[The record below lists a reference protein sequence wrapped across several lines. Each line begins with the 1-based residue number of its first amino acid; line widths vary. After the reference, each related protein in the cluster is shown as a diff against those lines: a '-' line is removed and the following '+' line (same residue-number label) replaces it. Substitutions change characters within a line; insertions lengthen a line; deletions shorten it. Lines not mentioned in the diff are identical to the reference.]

1 MAITYE
7 WVIETI
13 DAAKAEDG
21 MSDVAKQVHWRMNA
35 HDDTDDLSATAYGS
49 IGLDAP
55 DADSFVPF
63 DVLTKD
69 QVIAWVTAK
78 LEMSEADIQAALAQR
93 IADDRDPPVVQKLPA
108 GW

>member
-7 WVIETI
+7 WAIDTI
-13 DAAKAEDG
+13 DTAKSEDG

-49 IGLDAP
+49 VGLDAP
-55 DADSFVPF
+55 DADSFVSF
-63 DVLTKD
+63 DALAKD
-69 QVIAWVTAK
+69 QVVAWVIDK
-78 LEMSEADIQAALAQR
+78 LDMSEADIQTALAQR
-93 IADDRDPPVVQKLPA
+93 IADDRDPPVVQKLPT

>member
-13 DAAKAEDG
+13 DTAQSEGG

-49 IGLDAP
+49 VGLDAP
-55 DADSFVPF
+55 DADSFVAF
-63 DVLTKD
+63 DELTKD
-69 QVIAWVTAK
+69 QVVAWVSDK
-78 LEMSEADIQAALAQR
+78 LDMSEADIQAALAQR
-93 IADDRDPPVVQKLPA
+93 IADDRDPPVVQKLPT

>member
-1 MAITYE
+1 MAITYT

-13 DAAKAEDG
+13 DTAKSEDG

-49 IGLDAP
+49 VGLDAP
-55 DADSFVPF
+55 DADSFVAF
-63 DVLTKD
+63 DELTKD
-69 QVIAWVTAK
+69 QVVAWVIDK
-78 LEMSEADIQAALAQR
+78 LDMSEADLQAALAQR
-93 IADDRDPPVVQKLPA
+93 IADDRDPPVVQKLPT

>member
-13 DAAKAEDG
+13 DTAKSEGG
-21 MSDVAKQVHWRMNA
+21 MSDVAKQVHWRVNA

-49 IGLDAP
+49 VGLDAP
-55 DADSFVPF
+55 DADSFVAF
-63 DVLTKD
+63 DELTKD
-69 QVIAWVTAK
+69 QVVAWVSDK
-78 LEMSEADIQAALAQR
+78 LDMSEADIQAALAQR
-93 IADDRDPPVVQKLPA
+93 IADDRDPPVVQKLPT